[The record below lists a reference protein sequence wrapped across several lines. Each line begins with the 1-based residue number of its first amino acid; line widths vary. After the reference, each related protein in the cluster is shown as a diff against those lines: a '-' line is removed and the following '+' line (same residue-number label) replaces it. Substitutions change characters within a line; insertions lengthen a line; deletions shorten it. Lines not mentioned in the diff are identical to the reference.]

1 MKVKEE
7 GGRGRGGV
15 EEYKSLSKAEYMFM
29 LVRLWVWVGHVLGLL
44 ATVFTCA
51 STTNK
56 ATKQIPLSVSKTLL
70 VGQHHFW

>member
-7 GGRGRGGV
+7 EEGGV
-15 EEYKSLSKAEYMFM
+15 EEYKSLSTAEYMFM

-51 STTNK
+51 TNK
-56 ATKQIPLSVSKTLL
+56 ATKQIPLSLSKTLL
-70 VGQHHFW
+70 GGQHHFW